1 MVFEILAHASQH
13 FGAELIITFHVFYFS
28 FLDQKPPEAA
38 DGMILMDQGKSHD
51 HRHLAAPAAFHSLGC
66 SDAPNFTDRPPQRTR
81 R

>member
-1 MVFEILAHASQH
+1 MVFEVLAHTSQH
-13 FGAELIITFHVFYFS
+13 FGAELIITFHFLFS

-66 SDAPNFTDRPPQRTR
+66 SDAPYFTDPPAQRTR